1 MSRATADPGDRR
13 SGPGSRAVPAAGAAR
28 TPGVRRGGRPIGTVT
43 RGTTGHNRLRRS
55 DRWIAAV
62 YGPLLRSAAPPAAH
76 AAGAGGPADVP
87 LVADLG
93 YGASHITTYELFG
106 RLRRVC
112 PAVEVVGVEIDPAR
126 VAAARPYEREGLS
139 FVLGG
144 FELPVPRPPLI
155 VRAFNVLRQYGED
168 EAWGHWETLRS
179 SLAPRGVVV
188 EGTCS
193 EIGHR
198 AVWAALGREGPRT
211 LTFAARFTGI
221 ERPSDLAERLPKT
234 LIHRNVPGRAVHAFL
249 SDWDRAWAV
258 CAPFGA
264 YGSRQRWI
272 RTAELLAR
280 DWPVTTAPPTGGP
293 SRWRLG
299 ELTLPWDAVAP

>member
-1 MSRATADPGDRR
+1 MKP
-13 SGPGSRAVPAAGAAR
+13 PAARA
-28 TPGVRRGGRPIGTVT
+28 GVRPIGAIT

-62 YGPLLRSAAPPAAH
+62 YGPLLRSAAPAPGLNGVA
-76 AAGAGGPADVP
+76 PP
-87 LVADLG
+87 LVVDLG
-93 YGASHITTYELFG
+93 YGASHITTYELFT

-112 PAVEVVGVEIDPAR
+112 PPVQIVGIEIDPAR
-126 VAAARPYEREGLS
+126 VAAAKPYEREGLS
-139 FVLGG
+139 FARGG

-155 VRAFNVLRQYGED
+155 VRAFNVLRQYGEA
-168 EAWGHWETLRS
+168 EAWEHWDTLRS
-179 SLAPRGVVV
+179 RIDPRGVII

-193 EIGHR
+193 EVGHR
-198 AVWAALGREGPRT
+198 AVWATLDARGPGT
-211 LTFAARFTGI
+211 VTFAARFTGF

-234 LIHRNVPGRAVHAFL
+234 LIHRNVPGERVHAFL
-249 SDWDRAWAV
+249 SDWDRAWAT

-272 RTAELLAR
+272 RAAELLAG
-280 DWPVTTAPPTGGP
+280 DWPVTTGPPTGGV